1 VVRRGRDRVGT
12 LAEAD
17 MITAIGLVL
26 LALVTFAAMIG
37 FAAMCD
43 RV

>member
-1 VVRRGRDRVGT
+1 VK
-12 LAEAD
+12 AD
-17 MITAIGLVL
+17 MIAAIGLVV

-37 FAAMCD
+37 FAALCD